1 MLKNLALIVA
11 HCDTQEKT
19 DVLNTNINYLNQFND
34 KLDIILVSYLP
45 VDEKIV
51 SKVRYFIYD
60 NENPIIKWPEKGI
73 FVSEVYGEVEL
84 KNWTIDYGWCIAN
97 KIKMAGDLLRDKEYG
112 GVYFM
117 NYDVKLSEPL
127 LNKIDEGI
135 PLNETFRGINFA
147 GLIQP
152 ICTVFMSFTFEN
164 FKKITSKINKGH
176 YMSDINRIIETYM
189 IDLIE
194 EEGQH
199 TPSDIDIYDHIDY
212 NGGNGASAFNSI
224 GDSDLKFKLFQ
235 SSYNFQPYD
244 PTTAVDYSFI
254 YDIEE
259 YNKIKLNGNLYTL
272 TKDNNLLLPFHIETL
287 EVNLGNEWKN
297 ITLENKGNTFLK
309 IINNE

>member
-19 DVLNTNINYLNQFND
+19 DVLNTNIDYLNQFND

-127 LNKIDEGI
+127 LNKIDEETI
-135 PLNETFRGINFA
+135 EDVILVTVKDVASKVVNVPAAAELPPITVPSIAPL
-147 GLIQP
+147 
-152 ICTVFMSFTFEN
+152 S
-164 FKKITSKINKGH
+164 TSIFV
-176 YMSDINRIIETYM
+176 M
-189 IDLIE
+189 
-194 EEGQH
+194 
-199 TPSDIDIYDHIDY
+199 
-212 NGGNGASAFNSI
+212 F
-224 GDSDLKFKLFQ
+224 
-235 SSYNFQPYD
+235 
-244 PTTAVDYSFI
+244 
-254 YDIEE
+254 
-259 YNKIKLNGNLYTL
+259 
-272 TKDNNLLLPFHIETL
+272 
-287 EVNLGNEWKN
+287 
-297 ITLENKGNTFLK
+297 
-309 IINNE
+309 